1 MLLHNQVVTD
11 CKQDGCIP
19 SDRIYSVHSR
29 SISVAMPSS
38 SSANFTQGIDF
49 HAAAVTSSAFI
60 DNSPRNSKTFIS
72 GLKDWEIAVA
82 SIGTVLVIASLT
94 VGIFV
99 IRKARRQCIQHE
111 IDLESKGSDMEFNS
125 DPEKKDALTKAISQL
140 KKTFS
145 TKRTNSTCPVNV
157 LPRANSSVLNME
169 WKQLMTAAYRLGW
182 YHQDAT
188 KVLMSTEATEPDCQV
203 TMNDDKA
210 EKTNSPL
217 ADPYPIRP
225 SSLDSPFMDIPSTDF
240 ANSFKK
246 SVSVPVLSKA
256 VDMLPSSAY
265 NSMPVL
271 SKAIDTLSSG
281 AHSPITAL
289 SKATD
294 ALPSSSF
301 ESTSV
306 SSKATDTLPCSSFDS
321 ISVSSKATD
330 TLSSSVDNSM
340 PDSHQTNEQ
349 THPPKAVAFK
359 AKGALELSV
368 IPPSLVQKRKKE
380 LMNSMSAASLESSMK
395 NEEIAPRVL
404 NKMIRDRNGHFVITT
419 DT

>member
-1 MLLHNQVVTD
+1 MSLHNQVVTD
-11 CKQDGCIP
+11 CKQDSCIP
-19 SDRIYSVHSR
+19 SDRIYSVHAR
-29 SISVAMPSS
+29 SISVAMPRS
-38 SSANFTQGIDF
+38 SSAKFTQSIDF

-60 DNSPRNSKTFIS
+60 DNSPRNSETLIS

-99 IRKARRQCIQHE
+99 IRQARRQHIQHE

-125 DPEKKDALTKAISQL
+125 DPEKKDALTKSISQL

-145 TKRTNSTCPVNV
+145 TNRINSTCPVNV
-157 LPRANSSVLNME
+157 LPRANSSVLNTE

-188 KVLMSTEATEPDCQV
+188 NVLTSTEATETDCQV

-225 SSLDSPFMDIPSTDF
+225 LSLNSSFMDIPSTDF

-246 SVSVPVLSKA
+246 SVS
-256 VDMLPSSAY
+256 
-265 NSMPVL
+265 MPVL
-271 SKAIDTLSSG
+271 SKAIDMLPSSAYSSMPVLSKATDTLSSG
-281 AHSPITAL
+281 AHSSIAVL
-289 SKATD
+289 SEAID

-301 ESTSV
+301 DSIPV
-306 SSKATDTLPCSSFDS
+306 SSKATDTLPSS
-321 ISVSSKATD
+321 IY
-330 TLSSSVDNSM
+330 NSM
-340 PDSHQTNEQ
+340 SDSHQKDEQ

-359 AKGALELSV
+359 AKSALELSV

-380 LMNSMSAASLESSMK
+380 LMNSMCAASLENSMK

-404 NKMIRDRNGHFVITT
+404 NKMIHGRNGHFVITT

>member
-1 MLLHNQVVTD
+1 
-11 CKQDGCIP
+11 
-19 SDRIYSVHSR
+19 
-29 SISVAMPSS
+29 MPRS

-60 DNSPRNSKTFIS
+60 DNSPRNSETFIS

-82 SIGTVLVIASLT
+82 SIGTVLVIAGLT

-125 DPEKKDALTKAISQL
+125 DPEKKDVLTKAISQL
-140 KKTFS
+140 KKTFP
-145 TKRTNSTCPVNV
+145 TKRINSTCPVNV

-169 WKQLMTAAYRLGW
+169 WKQLMSAAYRLGW

-188 KVLMSTEATEPDCQV
+188 KVLTSTEATEPDCQV
-203 TMNDDKA
+203 IMNDNKA

-217 ADPYPIRP
+217 ADPYPIRL
-225 SSLDSPFMDIPSTDF
+225 SSLDSPFMDIPSTDV

-265 NSMPVL
+265 RSMPVL

-281 AHSPITAL
+281 AHSPITTL
-289 SKATD
+289 SKAID

-301 ESTSV
+301 E
-306 SSKATDTLPCSSFDS
+306 S